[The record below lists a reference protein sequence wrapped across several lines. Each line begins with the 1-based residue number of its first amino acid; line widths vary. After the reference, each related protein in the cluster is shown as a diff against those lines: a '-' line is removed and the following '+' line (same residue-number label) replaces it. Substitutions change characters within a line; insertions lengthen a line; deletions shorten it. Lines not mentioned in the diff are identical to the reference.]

1 MISLRRS
8 LGSSKSEGKKTNPLP
23 KRFIVIGKGG
33 TGKTTISAAM
43 ARALS
48 SRGSHTLVASLD
60 PAHNL
65 GDVLG
70 FSLAAEPK
78 EVKEGFSALEVDL
91 DTQVQTYV
99 RKKLSQMRPIYG
111 HLQIFNADRF
121 FEALEQSPGME
132 EFAMLE
138 AVEGI
143 RERSSA
149 YDAVI
154 LDTAPTGMTLRM
166 LSLPTITL
174 LWINNL
180 LSLRLKILERRA
192 YIQRVEGSGNLR
204 TEDLSSD
211 DPVMQELRRYREEI
225 IEIQSFLRGMDATV
239 LLILQADKLSV
250 MEADRAIEKL
260 SSWGFAVGTCI
271 INKTP
276 EGEERVTHY
285 SASGL
290 DEFIIRH
297 GGICQIE
304 LPDMGGEISTP
315 QGLDALGNMII
326 DALSAQQGGHR

>member
-1 MISLRRS
+1 MISSHRLP
-8 LGSSKSEGKKTNPLP
+8 GSSKSEGEKASPFS

-33 TGKTTISAAM
+33 TGKTTVSAAM

-48 SRGSHTLVASLD
+48 SRGSRTLVVSLD

-70 FSLAAEPK
+70 SPLAAEPK
-78 EVKEGFSALEVDL
+78 EVKEGLSALEVDL
-91 DTQVQTYV
+91 DSQVQAYV

-111 HLQIFNADRF
+111 HLQIFNADHF
-121 FEALEQSPGME
+121 LEALEQSPGME

-138 AVEGI
+138 AVGEI
-143 RERSSA
+143 RERSPA

-166 LSLPTITL
+166 LSLPAVTL
-174 LWINNL
+174 LWIDNL

-192 YIQRVEGSGNLR
+192 YIQRVEGSGKLR
-204 TEDLSSD
+204 TEDLSGD
-211 DPVMQELRRYREEI
+211 DPVVQELRRYRGEI
-225 IEIQSFLRGMDATV
+225 IEIQSFLRDTDAMV

-250 MEADRAIEKL
+250 TEADRAIEKL
-260 SSWGFAVGTCI
+260 SNGGFTVGTCI
-271 INKTP
+271 INRTT
-276 EGEERVTHY
+276 EGEERITRYAV
-285 SASGL
+285 SGL
-290 DEFIIRH
+290 DEFIRRRSRIRW
-297 GGICQIE
+297 IE

-315 QGLDALGNMII
+315 QGLDDLGNMII

>member
-1 MISLRRS
+1 MISSHRLP
-8 LGSSKSEGKKTNPLP
+8 GSSKSEGEKASPFP

-48 SRGSHTLVASLD
+48 SRGSRTLVVSLD

-70 FSLAAEPK
+70 SPLAAEPK
-78 EVKEGFSALEVDL
+78 EVKEGLSALEVDL
-91 DTQVQTYV
+91 DSQVQAYV

-111 HLQIFNADRF
+111 HLQIFNADHF
-121 FEALEQSPGME
+121 LEALEQSPGME

-138 AVEGI
+138 AVGEI
-143 RERSSA
+143 RERSPA

-166 LSLPTITL
+166 LSLPAVTL
-174 LWINNL
+174 LWIDNL

-192 YIQRVEGSGNLR
+192 YIQRVERSDKLR
-204 TEDLSSD
+204 TEDLSGD
-211 DPVMQELRRYREEI
+211 DPVVQELRRYRGEI
-225 IEIQSFLRGMDATV
+225 IEIQSFLRDTDAAV
-239 LLILQADKLSV
+239 LLMLQADKLSV
-250 MEADRAIEKL
+250 TEADRAIEKL
-260 SSWGFAVGTCI
+260 SNGGFTVGTCI
-271 INKTP
+271 INRTT
-276 EGEERVTHY
+276 EGKGRITRYAV
-285 SASGL
+285 SGL
-290 DEFIIRH
+290 DEFIRRR
-297 GGICQIE
+297 GGIRWIE
-304 LPDMGGEISTP
+304 LPDMRGEISTP

>member
-1 MISLRRS
+1 MISSHRLP
-8 LGSSKSEGKKTNPLP
+8 GSSKSEGEKASPLP

-33 TGKTTISAAM
+33 TGKTTVSAAM

-48 SRGSHTLVASLD
+48 SRGSRTLVASLD

-78 EVKEGFSALEVDL
+78 EVKEGLSALEVDL
-91 DTQVQTYV
+91 DSQVQAYV

-111 HLQIFNADRF
+111 HLQIFNADHF
-121 FEALEQSPGME
+121 LETIEQSPGIE

-204 TEDLSSD
+204 TEDLSGD

-225 IEIQSFLRGMDATV
+225 IEIQSFLRSANATI

-250 MEADRAIEKL
+250 TEADRAIEKL
-260 SSWGFAVGTCI
+260 SNGGFAVGTCI
-271 INKTP
+271 INRTT
-276 EGEERVTHY
+276 EGKEHITRCDV
-285 SASGL
+285 SGL
-290 DEFIIRH
+290 DEFIRRR
-297 GGICQIE
+297 GGIRWIE

-315 QGLDALGNMII
+315 QGLNALGNMII